1 MSAKICKLKPKGK
14 TERTKPAVVVKLS
27 DEVIG
32 LLGEF
37 GEAQRAAMR
46 KYGKYWMFGVAKL
59 KKYLRLASVGNKKMI
74 QFYLEKEDDPE
85 WIKILHPLLLAE
97 YNTV

>member
-1 MSAKICKLKPKGK
+1 MVAKRYKLKPKGK
-14 TERTKPAVVVKLS
+14 IEKTKPVVVVKLS
-27 DEVIG
+27 DEVVG

-37 GEAQRAAMR
+37 NEAQREAMR

-74 QFYLEKEDDPE
+74 KFYLEKEDPD

-97 YNTV
+97 YNPV